1 MDCHRRHIE
10 HRSIL
15 SLNSRSGNV
24 YDSVQRTACIQIYY
38 PLAQRM
44 DLVKERSERLVAA
57 LRHTCQL
64 KFQTGGIRW
73 VSYAY
78 LPPFPQNMPEVQRRL
93 AKASEY
99 GLYALLLFQP
109 VAAAIV
115 GDDGVRAVLAA
126 RDMAAERR
134 RAAALDGRHHLQL
147 VEADVAGIGS
157 APRRSVVAED
167 IRNLQR
173 WTGHDRRSLRR
184 RLMPPALP
192 GLLARLRQQIE
203 RALDAGDHAG
213 SDPV

>member
-15 SLNSRSGNV
+15 SLNSRGGNL

-38 PLAQRM
+38 TVAQRM

-109 VAAAIV
+109 LTGLAQSLARGRHFMLFAWHLGIEPCGNAGRIHRIAEHR
-115 GDDGVRAVLAA
+115 GDVPALAGGF
-126 RDMAAERR
+126 RLTHCKRQR
-134 RAAALDGRHHLQL
+134 RAHDVELLIHRVVRGDEIAQLSTARRHR
-147 VEADVAGIGS
+147 
-157 APRRSVVAED
+157 AP
-167 IRNLQR
+167 QR
-173 WTGHDRRSLRR
+173 
-184 RLMPPALP
+184 
-192 GLLARLRQQIE
+192 
-203 RALDAGDHAG
+203 
-213 SDPV
+213 

>member
-15 SLNSRSGNV
+15 SLNSRGGNV

-109 VAAAIV
+109 LTGLV
-115 GDDGVRAVLAA
+115 GMSELGHFRP
-126 RDMAAERR
+126 RR
-134 RAAALDGRHHLQL
+134 RTL
-147 VEADVAGIGS
+147 
-157 APRRSVVAED
+157 PRGPLPLRPESD
-167 IRNLQR
+167 C
-173 WTGHDRRSLRR
+173 RR
-184 RLMPPALP
+184 RKGKM
-192 GLLARLRQQIE
+192 
-203 RALDAGDHAG
+203 
-213 SDPV
+213 